1 VNAGGE
7 SVSDGNLTVN
17 LERCQ
22 AVVGKKEI
30 SLTMTECSIMA
41 CLVANRGGTVSRE
54 ELILKVWGESFTGK
68 PTTVNTHIQRLRRKL
83 GRAAKALQTVRGQ
96 GYRWKCAR

>member
-1 VNAGGE
+1 VDAGGE
-7 SVSDGNLTVN
+7 LVSDGNITIS

-22 AVVGKKEI
+22 VVVGKKEI
-30 SLTMTECSIMA
+30 SLTMTECSILA
-41 CLVANRGGTVSRE
+41 CLVANQGGTVSRK
-54 ELILKVWGESFTGK
+54 ELILKVWGESFAGK

-83 GRAAKALQTVRGQ
+83 GRVAKALQTVRGQ

>member
-1 VNAGGE
+1 MNAGGE
-7 SVSDGNLTVN
+7 LVGDGNLTIS

-30 SLTMTECSIMA
+30 SLTVTECSILA
-41 CLVANRGGTVSRE
+41 CLVSSRGGTVSRT
-54 ELILKVWGESFTGK
+54 ELILKVWGESFAGK

-96 GYRWKCAR
+96 GYRWKCVR

>member
-1 VNAGGE
+1 VDAGGE
-7 SVSDGNLTVN
+7 LVVEGNLTII

-22 AVVGKKEI
+22 VVVGKKEI
-30 SLTMTECSIMA
+30 SLTVTECSILA
-41 CLVANRGGTVSRE
+41 CLVASRGGTVSRK
-54 ELILKVWGESFTGK
+54 ELILKVWGESFAGK

>member
-1 VNAGGE
+1 MDAGGE
-7 SVSDGNLTVN
+7 LVGDGNLTIS

-30 SLTMTECSIMA
+30 SLTVTECSILA
-41 CLVANRGGTVSRE
+41 CLLASRGGTVSRQ
-54 ELILKVWGESFTGK
+54 ELILKVWGESVTVK

-83 GRAAKALQTVRGQ
+83 GRAAKALQTVHGQ
-96 GYRWKCAR
+96 GYRWKCVR

>member
-7 SVSDGNLTVN
+7 LVTDGNLIIS

-30 SLTMTECSIMA
+30 SLTVTECSILA
-41 CLVANRGGTVSRE
+41 YLVSSRGGTVSRE
-54 ELILKVWGESFTGK
+54 ELILKVWGETFAGK

-96 GYRWKCAR
+96 GYRWKSIR

>member
-1 VNAGGE
+1 MDAGGE
-7 SVSDGNLTVN
+7 LVVEGNLTII

-22 AVVGKKEI
+22 VVVGKKEI
-30 SLTMTECSIMA
+30 SLTVTECSILA
-41 CLVANRGGTVSRE
+41 CLVASRGGTVSRK
-54 ELILKVWGESFTGK
+54 ELILKVWGESFAGK